1 MDAVLA
7 LIAAALKSAVTF
19 EDTTTLTAARICVYG
34 GEFAH
39 ARTLLRSI
47 HSAQANEARA
57 LLAAMPD
64 RDRSA
69 VADGADR
76 AERPHPAGRTGAA

>member
-19 EDTTTLTAARICVYG
+19 DDITTLTAARICVYG

-39 ARTLLRSI
+39 ARTLLRNVAGTAEI
-47 HSAQANEARA
+47 CD
-57 LLAAMPD
+57 LLAAIPN
-64 RDRSA
+64 RDRAA
-69 VADGADR
+69 VDYMTR
-76 AERPHPAGRTGAA
+76 